1 MGRNRCY
8 GFVKLTRKDAAR
20 KQSTLFEE
28 RGEARKRTC
37 RPLKPSSPLPWALIH
52 GAPFQDTQISSND
65 ATIEIRLLTHF
76 HFYTTIDLNL
86 FKSGGGS
93 VSSLA
98 IKEESE

>member
-1 MGRNRCY
+1 MLWVYEAQLERRG
-8 GFVKLTRKDAAR
+8 KEADA
-20 KQSTLFEE
+20 LFDE
-28 RGEARKRTC
+28 RSEARKRTC
-37 RPLKPSSPLPWALIH
+37 RHLKPSSPLPWALIH
-52 GAPFQDTQISSND
+52 GASFQDTQISSND
-65 ATIEIRLLTHF
+65 ATIEIHLLTHF

>member
-1 MGRNRCY
+1 MIAAKLPKGPGDLRIRC
-8 GFVKLTRKDAAR
+8 TW
-20 KQSTLFEE
+20 S
-28 RGEARKRTC
+28 
-37 RPLKPSSPLPWALIH
+37 LIH
-52 GAPFQDTQISSND
+52 GPSFQDTQISSND
-65 ATIEIRLLTHF
+65 ATIEIHLLTHF

>member
-1 MGRNRCY
+1 M
-8 GFVKLTRKDAAR
+8 KLNRKDRVR
-20 KQSTLFEE
+20 KQSALFDE
-28 RGEARKRTC
+28 RSEAAKRSS
-37 RPLKPSSPLPWALIH
+37 RPLKPSNPLHMVSDH
-52 GAPFQDTQISSND
+52 GPSFQDTQISSND
-65 ATIEIRLLTHF
+65 ATIEIHLLTHF

>member
-1 MGRNRCY
+1 MKIN
-8 GFVKLTRKDAAR
+8 RKDAVR
-20 KQSTLFEE
+20 KQSALFDE
-28 RGEARKRTC
+28 RGEAAKRSG
-37 RPLKPSSPLPWALIH
+37 RPLKPSNPLHMVSLIE
-52 GAPFQDTQISSND
+52 GSSFQDTQISSND
-65 ATIEIRLLTHF
+65 ATIEIHLLTHF